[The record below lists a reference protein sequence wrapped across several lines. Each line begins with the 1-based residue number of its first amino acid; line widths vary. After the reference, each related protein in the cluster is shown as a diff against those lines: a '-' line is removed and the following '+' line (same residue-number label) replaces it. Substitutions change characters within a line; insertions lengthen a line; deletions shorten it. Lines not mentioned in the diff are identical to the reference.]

1 VKRGDA
7 RKLNRREQALL
18 RKKAV
23 LLVQSGK
30 PQTEIARELAV
41 SRSAVAKW
49 MRAYRSGG
57 AQALSSQPR
66 GRPCG
71 TGLLTDTEKRRLID
85 AVCSYTP
92 TEVRLGTELWTN
104 QAIRE
109 LLLRDFCLSVTMATI
124 SLWMRQWG
132 LVGPQPR
139 TDANASYDE
148 ETSQL
153 ALWYLRDL
161 PQVKRLARKCRVRVF
176 LFDEKPLPTQPDHVG
191 PAQTMLC
198 AVDGPGTL
206 YFRVVTPP
214 VTAGTR
220 MDFLRGLQKDVGR
233 SVIVLLDTHRGNPRE
248 CTCEGR
254 PGNADDIML
263 VRIPVDDLQR
273 IPIECWPFKKVRRVG
288 TMAEWMRKRTGE

>member
-1 VKRGDA
+1 M
-7 RKLNRREQALL
+7 L

>member
-7 RKLNRREQALL
+7 RKLSRREQALL

-23 LLVQSGK
+23 LLVRSGK
-30 PQTEIARELAV
+30 PQTETARELAV
-41 SRSAVAKW
+41 SRSAVARW
-49 MRAYRSGG
+49 MRGYRSGG

-66 GRPCG
+66 GRPFG
-71 TGLLTDTEKRRLID
+71 TDLLTDTEKRRLLD
-85 AVCSYTP
+85 AVCSCTP
-92 TEVRLGTELWTN
+92 KERAFGTELWRN
-104 QAIRE
+104 QAICA
-109 LLLRDFCLSVTMATI
+109 LLLRDIGLSVTAMTV

-132 LVGPQPR
+132 FIGPQPQ

-176 LFDEKPLPTQPDHVG
+176 LFDEKPLPTQPNHVG

-233 SVIVLLDTHRGNPRE
+233 SVIVLLDTYRGNPRG
-248 CTCEGR
+248 CACER
-254 PGNADDIML
+254 DPGNADDIML
-263 VRIPVDDLQR
+263 VPIPVDGLER
-273 IPIECWPFKKVRRVG
+273 IPIECWPFKKVRR
-288 TMAEWMRKRTGE
+288 AETRPERMRKGTRE